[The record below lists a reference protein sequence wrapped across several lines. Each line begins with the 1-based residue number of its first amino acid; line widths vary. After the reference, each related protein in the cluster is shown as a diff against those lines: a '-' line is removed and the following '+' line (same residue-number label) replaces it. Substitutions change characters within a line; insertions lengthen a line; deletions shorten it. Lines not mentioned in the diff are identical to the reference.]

1 MGKTWIKIKRLRIF
15 RYNQK
20 PDDMKAVCANCNHWA
35 PEAPVVANKEN
46 YGECNKLSHLE
57 SKMDP
62 DYIIPVLNDGR
73 PMDPNVKA
81 IEFITGANFGCNQ
94 FASA

>member
-1 MGKTWIKIKRLRIF
+1 ME
-15 RYNQK
+15 N
-20 PDDMKAVCANCNHWA
+20 VCSNCNHWA
-35 PEAPVVANKEN
+35 PKAPLVTNRDN

-62 DYIIPVLNDGR
+62 DYLIPVLNHKQVLD
-73 PMDPNVKA
+73 DQAKE
-81 IEFITGANFGCNQ
+81 IEYLTGANFGCNQ

>member
-1 MGKTWIKIKRLRIF
+1 
-15 RYNQK
+15 
-20 PDDMKAVCANCNHWA
+20 MKNVCSNCNYWE

-62 DYIIPVLNDGR
+62 DYIIPVLNNGKPVDQ
-73 PMDPNVKA
+73 DTKS
-81 IEFITGANFGCNQ
+81 IEFITGAGFGCNQ

>member
-1 MGKTWIKIKRLRIF
+1 METNCR
-15 RYNQK
+15 
-20 PDDMKAVCANCNHWA
+20 NCNYWH
-35 PEAPVVANKEN
+35 PEAAVVAKKKD

-62 DYIIPVLNDGR
+62 DYIIPILNQGR
-73 PMDPNVKA
+73 AIDKNAKT

>member
-1 MGKTWIKIKRLRIF
+1 MENLCR
-15 RYNQK
+15 
-20 PDDMKAVCANCNHWA
+20 NCNHWE
-35 PEAPVVANKEN
+35 PEAPVVVNKDN
-46 YGECNKLSHLE
+46 YGECTKLSHLE

-73 PMDPNVKA
+73 PLKKDTKS
-81 IEFITGANFGCNQ
+81 IEYITGAAFGCNQ

>member
-1 MGKTWIKIKRLRIF
+1 ME
-15 RYNQK
+15 
-20 PDDMKAVCANCNHWA
+20 ANCSNCDYWH

-62 DYIIPVLNDGR
+62 DYIIPVLNEG
-73 PMDPNVKA
+73 KA
-81 IEFITGANFGCNQ
+81 IDKNAKSIEFITKANFGCTE
-94 FASA
+94 FTA

>member
-1 MGKTWIKIKRLRIF
+1 
-15 RYNQK
+15 
-20 PDDMKAVCANCNHWA
+20 MKKVCSNCNYWE
-35 PEAPVVANKEN
+35 PKAPVVANKED

-73 PMDPNVKA
+73 PLDPNTKS